1 MPLFL
6 IEHTHTPDTCPTKN
20 LDMVRALAGHVT
32 DANAAKYG
40 VKILADFV
48 REVDHNVILVLEA
61 DSPDKA
67 ANFAVPFL
75 GAGPVTIKQGET
87 CEQVARACLGQL

>member
-1 MPLFL
+1 MPMYMV
-6 IEHTHTPDTCPTKN
+6 EHTHNAEACPTRN

-32 DANAAKYG
+32 TENAAKFG

-61 DSPDKA
+61 ASADKV
-67 ANFAVPFL
+67 ANFAVPFV
-75 GAGPVTIKQGET
+75 GIGPVTIKQGET
-87 CEQVARACLGQL
+87 CEQVAQACLGQA